1 LISLA
6 LLRRQL
12 QHHKLPVERSPF
24 TRDRERFRQKDRQSM
39 PGRSAGARLRALLTA
54 QPIVV
59 APGVWDGLS
68 ARLVAEAGF
77 AAAYCTGGGIARGRG
92 FPDLGLVTLSELAA
106 TVSNIAEVCD
116 LPLIVDLDSG
126 FGNVLNI
133 RRGVGLIEHA
143 GAAALHIQDVEVP
156 RRAATA
162 DIIPVPAMIGRLRA
176 AADARR
182 DENFLIIA
190 RTDVG
195 PLLGL
200 DAAIERANQYVEA
213 GVDMVYVEGMVS
225 RADVE
230 LVARQ
235 VGGTKLVSLNK
246 GETVLTHPA
255 DAQLTA
261 IAAMRRLLQHLKR
274 EGTTA
279 EFEPMASFPEREAIV
294 GLADAQGTA
303 ARFLDPAAVT
313 PPSRRG
319 TGTEQSRQE
328 AE

>member
-1 LISLA
+1 
-6 LLRRQL
+6 
-12 QHHKLPVERSPF
+12 
-24 TRDRERFRQKDRQSM
+24 M
-39 PGRSAGARLRALLTA
+39 PGTSAGARLRALLTEY
-54 QPIVV
+54 PIVV

-68 ARLVAEAGF
+68 ARLVAETGF
-77 AAAYCTGGGIARGRG
+77 AAAYCTGGGIARGHG
-92 FPDLGLVTLSELAA
+92 WPDLGLVTLSELTA

-143 GAAALHIQDVEVP
+143 GAAGLHIQDVEVP
-156 RRAATA
+156 RRGAAA

-200 DAAIERANQYVEA
+200 DAAIERANHYVDA

-225 RADVE
+225 RPDVE

-235 VGGTKLVSLNK
+235 VGGTKLISLNK
-246 GETVLTHPA
+246 GETVLMPPGELAELGFRLLTHPA
-255 DAQLTA
+255 DAQLAA
-261 IAAMRRLLQHLKR
+261 IASMRRLLQHLRR

-294 GLADAQGTA
+294 GLAEARGTM
-303 ARFLDPAAVT
+303 ARFLDPPTDT
-313 PPSRRG
+313 PSSRGR
-319 TGTEQSRQE
+319 TRIEQGHQE
-328 AE
+328 DE

>member
-1 LISLA
+1 MA
-6 LLRRQL
+6 
-12 QHHKLPVERSPF
+12 
-24 TRDRERFRQKDRQSM
+24 
-39 PGRSAGARLRALLTA
+39 GNSAGARLRGLLTTE
-54 QPIVV
+54 PIVV

-68 ARLVAEAGF
+68 ARLAAEAGF

-92 FPDLGLVTLSELAA
+92 WPDLGLATLSELDA

-133 RRGVGLIEHA
+133 RRGVRLMERA

-156 RRAATA
+156 RRAAAA

-182 DENFLIIA
+182 DEDFLIVA

-225 RADVE
+225 QTDVE

-235 VGGTKLVSLNK
+235 VGGMKLISLNK
-246 GETVLTHPA
+246 GETILMPPAELAELGFRLLTHPA
-255 DAQLTA
+255 DAQLAA
-261 IAAMRRLLQHLKR
+261 IAAMRGLLRHLKH

-294 GLADAQGTA
+294 GLADARGTT
-303 ARFLDPAAVT
+303 ARFLDPATGT
-313 PPSRRG
+313 PPPYRETR
-319 TGTEQSRQE
+319 TGQSHQE
-328 AE
+328 DK

>member
-1 LISLA
+1 MSG
-6 LLRRQL
+6 Q
-12 QHHKLPVERSPF
+12 
-24 TRDRERFRQKDRQSM
+24 
-39 PGRSAGARLRALLTA
+39 SAGARLRALLAT

-92 FPDLGLVTLSELAA
+92 WPDLGLVTLSELAA
-106 TVSNIAEVCD
+106 TIGNIAEVCD

-126 FGNVLNI
+126 FGSILNI
-133 RRGVGLIEHA
+133 RRGVGLIEHG

-162 DIIPVPAMIGRLRA
+162 DIIPVPEMIGRLRA

-200 DAAIERANQYVEA
+200 DAAIERANHYVEA
-213 GVDMVYVEGMVS
+213 GVDMVYVEGMVF

-235 VGGTKLVSLNK
+235 VGGMKLISLNK
-246 GETVLTHPA
+246 GETILMPPAELAELSFRLLTHPA
-255 DAQLTA
+255 DAQLAA
-261 IAAMRRLLQHLKR
+261 IAAMRGLLQHLKS

-279 EFEPMASFPEREAIV
+279 AFEPTASFPEREAIV
-294 GLADAQGTA
+294 GLAEAWETV
-303 ARFLDPAAVT
+303 ARFLCPPTDT
-313 PPSRRG
+313 PSPRG
-319 TGTEQSRQE
+319 ETEPGHRE
-328 AE
+328 DE

>member
-1 LISLA
+1 MS
-6 LLRRQL
+6 
-12 QHHKLPVERSPF
+12 
-24 TRDRERFRQKDRQSM
+24 
-39 PGRSAGARLRALLTA
+39 GRSAGARLRALLAA

-92 FPDLGLVTLSELAA
+92 WPDLGLVTMSELVA
-106 TVSNIAEVCD
+106 TVGNIAEVCD

-133 RRGVGLIEHA
+133 RRGVGLLERA
-143 GAAALHIQDVEVP
+143 GAAGLHIQDVEVP
-156 RRAATA
+156 RRGATA
-162 DIIPVPAMIGRLRA
+162 GIISVPAMIGRLRA

-182 DENFLIIA
+182 DENFLLIA

-200 DAAIERANQYVEA
+200 DAAIVRANQYVEA
-213 GVDMVYVEGMVS
+213 GVDMVYVEGMVT

-235 VGGTKLVSLNK
+235 VGGTKLISLNK
-246 GETVLTHPA
+246 GETVLMPPAELAALGFRLLTHPA
-255 DAQLTA
+255 DAQLAA
-261 IAAMRRLLQHLKR
+261 IAAMRRLLHHLKR
-274 EGTTA
+274 AGTTA
-279 EFEPMASFPEREAIV
+279 EFEPMVSFPEREAIV
-294 GLADAQGTA
+294 GLADAQSTA
-303 ARFLDPAAVT
+303 CRFLDPATVT
-313 PPSRRG
+313 PPSPRG
-319 TGTEQSRQE
+319 TGTEQGHQE